1 MWVFAVIA
9 ALPVVEIMLFMT
21 VGVWLG
27 LWLTLAII
35 LGSGV
40 LGWQIIRQEGVGSLR
55 ALQVAAAPDDPL
67 TPLADRAMLAVAGVL
82 LILPGFLTDTL
93 GLFLLIPAVRRGALH
108 WLRRHVRL
116 QGFVAGAT
124 GQRSTHADWVDA
136 EYEEIVPDR
145 DKLGGGSKWTR
156 P

>member
-27 LWLTLAII
+27 LWLTLALI

-67 TPLADRAMLAVAGVL
+67 TPLADRAMLVVAGVL
-82 LILPGFLTDTL
+82 LILPGFFSDAVGLLLLLPPVQAMAAAAL
-93 GLFLLIPAVRRGALH
+93 GRRMH
-108 WLRRHVRL
+108 FSRP
-116 QGFVAGAT
+116 
-124 GQRSTHADWVDA
+124 GQR
-136 EYEEIVPDR
+136 EEAVILEGDYTEVTPPRQD
-145 DKLGGGSKWTR
+145 GPSGWTR
-156 P
+156 PD